1 MPPPRKRRP
10 AFIAPASPDQ
20 NETTPPHPPPPPE
33 PEEEERE
40 PALPADLLP
49 EIAARS
55 DVTTFVRFA
64 ACCKPLRREIL
75 RPSFIRRA
83 CRGPSAAAVVP
94 PCVLGFLHAY
104 DRARMGEEYQDHPP
118 APFFSAAHPATPGVA
133 SFFDKHLAPFA
144 ARTAGSSSLLGDYEP
159 LTSSRD
165 GLVVLRRRYL
175 GDGDQSSDMCVYDP
189 MSGDRAFLPSPP
201 GFKIWE
207 RGASEYGVSYTY
219 VLLTAAADGIG
230 SSFLVLAAAFDRLG
244 RVTDNLM
251 VQTVASSSSGKADDG
266 GTYTWAPVTMA
277 THAPSQWFSLQ
288 PHSDAVVLRGYIH
301 WLMYDFL
308 GPVRFRILTYDV
320 GTATAGSI
328 ELPKEKDALPFSC
341 DRILL
346 GSSPDGRLSLHVA
359 KKLKI
364 SVWLRRPAAGGD
376 GDGWSRHAVID
387 IARAARSLTPPG
399 MPYYWCIKDAV
410 DFASSGVRSGAVLV
424 RPFNAYFTERMMEEG
439 CEEVLAVL
447 DMETKKM
454 RRVNKRKNITL
465 FPYEVDLEARLLAM
479 KTFV

>member
-1 MPPPRKRRP
+1 MPPPRKRRRP
-10 AFIAPASPDQ
+10 FIAPPSPDQ

-55 DVTTFVRFA
+55 DVTTLVRFA
-64 ACCKPLRREIL
+64 ACCKSLRREIL
-75 RPSFIRRA
+75 RPAFIRRA
-83 CRGPSAAAVVP
+83 CRDPSAAAVVP
-94 PCVLGFLHAY
+94 PCVLG
-104 DRARMGEEYQDHPP
+104 
-118 APFFSAAHPATPGVA
+118 FSAAHPATPGVA
-133 SFFDKHLAPFA
+133 SFFERRLAPFA
-144 ARTAGSSSLLGDYEP
+144 ARTAGASLFGDYEP

-189 MSGDRAFLPSPP
+189 MSGDRTFLPSPP
-201 GFKIWE
+201 DFKIWE
-207 RGASEYGVSYTY
+207 RGASEYSVSYTY

-230 SSFLVLAAAFDRLG
+230 SSFLVLAAAFNRLG
-244 RVTDNLM
+244 RDTDNLM
-251 VQTVASSSSGKADDG
+251 VQTV
-266 GTYTWAPVTMA
+266 
-277 THAPSQWFSLQ
+277 
-288 PHSDAVVLRGYIH
+288 SDAVVLRGYIH

-308 GPVRFRILTYDV
+308 GPVRFRILTDV

-328 ELPKEKDALPFSC
+328 ELPKEKDALPFNC

-346 GSSPDGRLSLHVA
+346 GSSPDGRLSLHVS

-447 DMETKKM
+447 DMETKEL